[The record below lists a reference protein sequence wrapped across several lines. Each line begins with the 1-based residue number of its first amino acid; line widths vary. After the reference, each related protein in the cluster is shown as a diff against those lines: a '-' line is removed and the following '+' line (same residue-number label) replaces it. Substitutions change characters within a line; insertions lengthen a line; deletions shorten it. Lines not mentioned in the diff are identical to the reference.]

1 MRSGS
6 RRTGRTTAVDKPRDP
21 VPARRDTEAKVD
33 ARGGKGDTMRQDVTA
48 PPSSTPYPSPTLS
61 ARQRRAVEAL
71 LSTGEVSAAA
81 QTVGVSRQTLYRW
94 LAEPAFT
101 AAVRSAEAQAL
112 DDLSRMLVRLG
123 RTAAGTLAR
132 AMADPATPAATRV
145 RAADAVLGRLLQL
158 RELATLE
165 ARVGELERAAGLGE
179 GGRAAHGQGEE
190 VWS

>member
-1 MRSGS
+1 
-6 RRTGRTTAVDKPRDP
+6 
-21 VPARRDTEAKVD
+21 
-33 ARGGKGDTMRQDVTA
+33 MRQNATPDATPGERARHA
-48 PPSSTPYPSPTLS
+48 PPTLS

-71 LSTGEVSAAA
+71 LATGEVTSAA
-81 QTVGVSRQTLYRW
+81 QTVGVSRATLHRW
-94 LAEPAFT
+94 LTEPVFV

-132 AMADPATPAATRV
+132 AMADPMTPSATRV

-165 ARVGELERAAGLGE
+165 ARVSELERAAGLGNDRQAE
-179 GGRAAHGQGEE
+179 GDWR
-190 VWS
+190 